1 MSDKSYS
8 ASVVMVLSA
17 GVLWSF
23 MGLFIRLLGEVDTWS
38 ILLYRSLGTLPVL
51 AGFVWW
57 RSGGQ
62 LFGRIRAVG
71 WPGIVGGLGL
81 VVAFAGAIYA
91 IQATTIANAVFLF
104 AASPLLAALLG
115 WVILREEVRLAT
127 WGAILVAAVGMLV
140 MVREGLAAGA
150 LLGNLAALAS
160 ALGFAAFSV
169 ALRFGKSGDMIPAV
183 ILGGIF
189 AAVTGFV
196 VLVAQGTPLG
206 LAPRDLML
214 TLAMGAV
221 ILGGGMTLYTLGS
234 RKVPA
239 AEMTLLSMLEV
250 LLAPVWVW
258 LLFNETASTGTFIG
272 GGIVLIAILFN
283 AFSGAR
289 RKPSLPGVGPVV
301 ALPDGD

>member
-1 MSDKSYS
+1 MTYR
-8 ASVVMVLSA
+8 A
-17 GVLWSF
+17 GVTLVILAGILWSLQ
-23 MGLFIRLLGEVDTWS
+23 GLVFRQIEVAGAWQV
-38 ILLYRSLGTLPVL
+38 LFWRSLGMLPGLVL
-51 AGFVWW
+51 FLAW
-57 RSGGQ
+57 RAKGSPWPA
-62 LFGRIRAVG
+62 LRAVG
-71 WPGIVGGLGL
+71 LAGAVGGLGL
-81 VVAFAGAIYA
+81 VAAFGGAIVA
-91 IQATTIANAVFLF
+91 IQSTTIANAVFLF

-189 AAVTGFV
+189 AAVTGFI

-272 GGIVLIAILFN
+272 GGIVLVAILFN

-301 ALPDGD
+301 ALPDGN

>member
-1 MSDKSYS
+1 
-8 ASVVMVLSA
+8 MVLCA

-38 ILLYRSLGTLPVL
+38 ILFYRSLGTLPVL

-62 LFGRIRAVG
+62 LLSRIRAVG

-150 LLGNLAALAS
+150 LLGNLKGDAIRPIAAATRCWPQWFELFDVLQRIPQRLHLLGVGKCLVVYLTPPLGFTGEFDPQRLDRRAAREALAPGQHH
-160 ALGFAAFSV
+160 ATVGRRLPE
-169 ALRFGKSGDMIPAV
+169 R
-183 ILGGIF
+183 
-189 AAVTGFV
+189 
-196 VLVAQGTPLG
+196 Q
-206 LAPRDLML
+206 
-214 TLAMGAV
+214 
-221 ILGGGMTLYTLGS
+221 
-234 RKVPA
+234 
-239 AEMTLLSMLEV
+239 
-250 LLAPVWVW
+250 
-258 LLFNETASTGTFIG
+258 
-272 GGIVLIAILFN
+272 IA
-283 AFSGAR
+283 
-289 RKPSLPGVGPVV
+289 
-301 ALPDGD
+301 DQ